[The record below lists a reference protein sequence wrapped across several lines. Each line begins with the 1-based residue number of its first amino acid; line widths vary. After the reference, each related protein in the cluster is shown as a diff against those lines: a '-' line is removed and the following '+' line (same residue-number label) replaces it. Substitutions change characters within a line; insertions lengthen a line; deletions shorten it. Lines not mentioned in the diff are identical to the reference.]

1 MKYTV
6 SVSAFL
12 IVYVACIYSLWHIM
26 FTQRRTDELR
36 TILQRRHTLLK
47 VGQNIFITIHSSSM
61 ALQDKSKK
69 PVEIIRLMSGLQSAT
84 TEEMKENRSVI
95 QYIFSL
101 QWYKITLKKQW
112 HPKFSP
118 GSIIKKPNCIVSYN
132 FRKPILVADH
142 IWRIMNT
149 W

>member
-1 MKYTV
+1 
-6 SVSAFL
+6 
-12 IVYVACIYSLWHIM
+12 M

-47 VGQNIFITIHSSSM
+47 VLQNIFPMHSSSM

-84 TEEMKENRSVI
+84 TEEMKENQSVI

-101 QWYKITLKKQW
+101 Q
-112 HPKFSP
+112 
-118 GSIIKKPNCIVSYN
+118 
-132 FRKPILVADH
+132 
-142 IWRIMNT
+142 
-149 W
+149 

>member
-1 MKYTV
+1 
-6 SVSAFL
+6 
-12 IVYVACIYSLWHIM
+12 M

-47 VGQNIFITIHSSSM
+47 VRQNIFITIHSSSM

-84 TEEMKENRSVI
+84 TEEMKENQSVI

-101 QWYKITLKKQW
+101 QWYKITQKKQG

-118 GSIIKKPNCIVSYN
+118 GSIIKENQIAKFPTTFQLHFPTMSRKYVSQRQLPFPGSEFYWP
-132 FRKPILVADH
+132 FGFFL
-142 IWRIMNT
+142 
-149 W
+149 

>member
-1 MKYTV
+1 
-6 SVSAFL
+6 
-12 IVYVACIYSLWHIM
+12 M

-47 VGQNIFITIHSSSM
+47 VRQNIFITIHSSSM

-101 QWYKITLKKQW
+101 Q
-112 HPKFSP
+112 
-118 GSIIKKPNCIVSYN
+118 
-132 FRKPILVADH
+132 
-142 IWRIMNT
+142 
-149 W
+149 